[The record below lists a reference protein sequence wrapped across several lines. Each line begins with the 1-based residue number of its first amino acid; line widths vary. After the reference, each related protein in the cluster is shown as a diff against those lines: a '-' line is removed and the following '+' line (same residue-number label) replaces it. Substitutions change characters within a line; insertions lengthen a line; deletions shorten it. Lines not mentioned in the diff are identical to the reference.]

1 MGLCFNDVGQALQPP
16 LCQRMDRLQPKKNG
30 WLRLKCPEK
39 RGCDTKMSCKLQQ
52 TGHWKKAPSL
62 GSLLRI
68 FQLLIVLQQLQK
80 HPDVT
85 IHVLIVVIGNDKRL
99 LTRLQ
104 QLESIQIIQEW
115 QLHPECV
122 WMSGCI
128 LLTVNVNLCST
139 FQRGSQNN
147 KADSCK
153 TNVPL
158 RWVDPDASLCS
169 KCPRTNLLSWSHKK
183 IKKIQT
189 CFKLLQENDIPAF
202 SRNSSLSAVVWW
214 DLPQKKVFKLQ
225 AHRSNLSSRLTWRR
239 VPGLPAPSRLWKKI
253 KLQWDIVSSKNT
265 VA

>member
-104 QLESIQIIQEW
+104 QLETIQIIQEW

-183 IKKIQT
+183 IKKNPDMLQIAARKWHPGLFSEFFFECCCLVRSATKKGLQT
-189 CFKLLQENDIPAF
+189 A
-202 SRNSSLSAVVWW
+202 SSSQQLVK
-214 DLPQKKVFKLQ
+214 P
-225 AHRSNLSSRLTWRR
+225 WRR